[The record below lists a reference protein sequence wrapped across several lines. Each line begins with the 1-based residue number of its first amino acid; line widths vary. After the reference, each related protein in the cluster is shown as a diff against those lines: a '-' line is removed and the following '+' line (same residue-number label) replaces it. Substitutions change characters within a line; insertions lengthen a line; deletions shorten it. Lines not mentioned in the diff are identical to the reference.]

1 MAIGRYDNTLKI
13 AGGKKLA
20 SPRGHNLIYRAV
32 QAGALSYRLHILKEG
47 ERLDILAGKYYGNGR
62 LWWVI
67 AAANNVG
74 KGGLTLASGLQIRI
88 PINVEQIQ
96 SNFVKLN
103 KQ

>member
-67 AAANNVG
+67 AAA
-74 KGGLTLASGLQIRI
+74 SGIGWAAQVPPGTRLFI
-88 PINVEQIQ
+88 PTDLGEVEAY
-96 SNFVKLN
+96 V
-103 KQ
+103 